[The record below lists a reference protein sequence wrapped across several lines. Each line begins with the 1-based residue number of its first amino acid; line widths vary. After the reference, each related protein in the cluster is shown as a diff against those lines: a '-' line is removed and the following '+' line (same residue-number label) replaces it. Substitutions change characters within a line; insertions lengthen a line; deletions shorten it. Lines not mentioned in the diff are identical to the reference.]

1 MGFGGNT
8 GGWIATRDEKEMVAE
23 YPSLLFG
30 ITETIQEGE
39 YGFGQVFFERT
50 SYASREKGKDFI
62 GTCAALHGIVSGVY
76 MALMGPKGFEELGQ
90 GLMQRVAYAKKILG
104 RIKGVKIAS
113 PEALSF
119 KEFVVNFDGTGKS
132 VELINKG
139 LLPYGIF
146 GGRDISK
153 EYPVFGQS
161 ALYCV
166 TEMQT
171 KEDIDKLAAA
181 LAEICGA

>member
-1 MGFGGNT
+1 M
-8 GGWIATRDEKEMVAE
+8 
-23 YPSLLFG
+23 
-30 ITETIQEGE
+30 
-39 YGFGQVFFERT
+39 
-50 SYASREKGKDFI
+50 RESDWSSDV
-62 GTCAALHGIVSGVY
+62 CSSDL
-76 MALMGPKGFEELGQ
+76 
-90 GLMQRVAYAKKILG
+90 
-104 RIKGVKIAS
+104 VKIAS
-113 PEALSF
+113 PDAFTF

-139 LLPYGIF
+139 LLPYRIF

-153 EYPVFGQS
+153 EFPVFGQS